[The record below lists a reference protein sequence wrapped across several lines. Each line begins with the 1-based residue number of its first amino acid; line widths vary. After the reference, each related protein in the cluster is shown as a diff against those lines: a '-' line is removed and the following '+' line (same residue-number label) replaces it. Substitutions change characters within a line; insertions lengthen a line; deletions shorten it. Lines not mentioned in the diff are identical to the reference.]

1 MPVRIYFQSWGRL
14 SLVRSFSSSP
24 NQWQGKEG
32 VGLQDG
38 FGREGG
44 LEVMLRIGGDTV
56 LSKASL

>member
-1 MPVRIYFQSWGRL
+1 MAREGGRL
-14 SLVRSFSSSP
+14 DIWGP
-24 NQWQGKEG
+24 GG

-44 LEVMLRIGGDTV
+44 LEVMLRIGGDAV